1 MGQTLAS
8 PDRIQKKKDCILK
21 LVIFTQTY
29 PSISSPEQTFI
40 GRELPY
46 LSQHF
51 DKITIIPQKS
61 SGKQLALPNNV
72 SVEYQFSVFYKKQ
85 GILSIILNALL
96 SSYFYK
102 ELRQRPSIFLHPQ
115 MFLRLIKFVGDAE
128 LTKKWTINWLK
139 EEGVNTKDT
148 LFYSYWFTQIAM
160 GLGLLK
166 EHFSNMKIIS
176 RAHGY
181 DVYEERYTPPYWPL
195 RHQAL
200 GDLNKLFLISQNA
213 KKYIQ
218 NRYPNFS
225 DKLIVARL
233 GVEKPNFITTSSSDN
248 IFRIVSCSSIVPLK
262 RIELLLEGV
271 AKSADQR
278 PNRFFEWH
286 HFGGGKEKELL
297 QEKAK
302 KLFPSNAKGILLG
315 FLPNERI
322 LAFYK
327 ENPIDIFI
335 NVSETEGVPVSIM
348 EAISCGIPII
358 ATNVGGNPEIVSDK
372 NGILL
377 KQNPTPTEIAHAF
390 FEIIDNPD
398 LALEKRKGS
407 LKVWSEKYD
416 ASKNFSNFAHQ
427 IASLMDK

>member
-1 MGQTLAS
+1 MDQTLAS
-8 PDRIQKKKDCILK
+8 PNLVQRKKDCILK
-21 LVIFTQTY
+21 LVIFIQTY
-29 PSISSPEQTFI
+29 PSTSSPEQTFI

-51 DKITIIPQKS
+51 EKIILIPQK
-61 SGKQLALPNNV
+61 KTEKELPLPKNV
-72 SVEYQFSVFYKKQ
+72 TTNIRFSAFYQKQ
-85 GILSIILNALL
+85 GILGGITHAFF
-96 SSYFYK
+96 SSHLYK
-102 ELRQRPSIFLHPQ
+102 ELFQRPSILLHPQ

-128 LTKKWTINWLK
+128 LIKKWTINWLK
-139 EEGVNTKDT
+139 EEGISIKDT
-148 LFYSYWFTQIAM
+148 LFYSFWFTQIAM

-166 EHFSNMKIIS
+166 EHFPNVKIIS

-181 DVYEERYTPPYWPL
+181 DVYEERYIPPYWPL
-195 RHQAL
+195 RPQAL
-200 GDLNKLFLISQNA
+200 ENLNKLFLISQNA

-225 DKLIVARL
+225 NKLTVARL
-233 GVEKPNFITTSSSDN
+233 GVEKPSFITTSSRDN

-271 AKSADQR
+271 AKSAQQR
-278 PNRFFEWH
+278 PHQIFEWH
-286 HFGGGKEKELL
+286 HFGGGKEKEFL
-297 QEKAK
+297 QEKVR
-302 KLFPSNAKGILLG
+302 KLFPSNANGVLLG
-315 FLPNERI
+315 FLPNEKI
-322 LAFYK
+322 LTFYK

-335 NVSETEGVPVSIM
+335 NVSETEGIPVSIM

-377 KQNPTPTEIAHAF
+377 TANPTPTEIAHAF
-390 FEIIDNPD
+390 FEFIDNPD

-407 LKVWSEKYD
+407 LRVWCERYD
-416 ASKNFSNFAHQ
+416 ASKNFSDFAHQ
-427 IASLMDK
+427 IVSLMDR